1 MLLYIY
7 TEKCSLLQFSHINIF
22 EGCVEVICW
31 WFAGNTWLSSLL
43 HSGHFCHHIERT
55 QWPKGLILWI
65 CVLLCFVLKCTWHT
79 SPAHTYSPIWCLKRN
94 TWLQSFLCYDDQV
107 HIKRKTARCQI
118 CVWNQQS
125 VCVDLDGFTNNY
137 DRTKA
142 VVMTYLIGCG
152 KYPAVRLIVG
162 KNTADNV
169 TVPSLVKAQVESVLI
184 FCNESANHFRA
195 SLLE

>member
-1 MLLYIY
+1 MIVAGFIIYIY
-7 TEKCSLLQFSHINIF
+7 TEKCSLLQFSHMNIF

-79 SPAHTYSPIWCLKRN
+79 SPAHTNSPIWCLKRN
-94 TWLQSFLCYDDQV
+94 TWLQSLLCYDDQV

-118 CVWNQQS
+118 CVWNQQ
-125 VCVDLDGFTNNY
+125 VCVLILMASQITMIAP
-137 DRTKA
+137 RLLSWHTWL
-142 VVMTYLIGCG
+142 VV
-152 KYPAVRLIVG
+152 V
-162 KNTADNV
+162 NT
-169 TVPSLVKAQVESVLI
+169 
-184 FCNESANHFRA
+184 
-195 SLLE
+195 LLSDWL